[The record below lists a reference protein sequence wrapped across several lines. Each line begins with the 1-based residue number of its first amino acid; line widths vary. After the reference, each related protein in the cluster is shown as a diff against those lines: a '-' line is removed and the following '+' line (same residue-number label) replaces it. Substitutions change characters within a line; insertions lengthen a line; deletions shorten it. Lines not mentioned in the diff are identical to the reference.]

1 MGAEEG
7 QGHLRVH
14 SEFKA
19 SLDCMK
25 SCLKKKK
32 VTLSHCLLNTILSV
46 YDAGDGTRPH
56 MCSDPHV
63 LFCCVSTLFIIP
75 MMYAC
80 DVPSV
85 REALGRQ
92 HLAEVLEGRE
102 LEQNFV
108 LSIARIGQG

>member
-1 MGAEEG
+1 MAERE
-7 QGHLRVH
+7 LRNGEAGLPATMP
-14 SEFKA
+14 S
-19 SLDCMK
+19 
-25 SCLKKKK
+25 
-32 VTLSHCLLNTILSV
+32 
-46 YDAGDGTRPH
+46 AGDGTRPH

>member
-1 MGAEEG
+1 MS
-7 QGHLRVH
+7 Q
-14 SEFKA
+14 
-19 SLDCMK
+19 
-25 SCLKKKK
+25 KKK

-102 LEQNFV
+102 LEQNFERWAG
-108 LSIARIGQG
+108 LFCPLQG

>member
-1 MGAEEG
+1 M
-7 QGHLRVH
+7 
-14 SEFKA
+14 
-19 SLDCMK
+19 
-25 SCLKKKK
+25 
-32 VTLSHCLLNTILSV
+32 LSV

-56 MCSDPHV
+56 MCSDTRV

-92 HLAEVLEGRE
+92 KIAEVLGGRE
-102 LEQNFV
+102 LEQDFERWAGLFVHCKGRTRIGPASSSDARQTIHLEYIINGSSLLKLLDFV
-108 LSIARIGQG
+108 LL